1 MALSQVQ
8 GCCHLCKHHL
18 DTQQHL
24 FYNSKII
31 FPVIQYIQTL
41 FFEEDNIT
49 FDQQSMI
56 LGYDKGTE
64 KGVILGNM
72 LIFVAK
78 LTIWK
83 KRNKIK
89 YQNFV
94 CKPATLI
101 RMFKAELK
109 ENLILKQKYY
119 HNTSPNI
126 DNEIHLLF

>member
-1 MALSQVQ
+1 MGLSQVQ
-8 GCCHLCKHHL
+8 GCCHFCKHHL

-78 LTIWK
+78 WTIWK
-83 KRNKIK
+83 
-89 YQNFV
+89 
-94 CKPATLI
+94 
-101 RMFKAELK
+101 
-109 ENLILKQKYY
+109 
-119 HNTSPNI
+119 
-126 DNEIHLLF
+126 